1 VRFKDY
7 LEKWF
12 EKHVQLEQVSVLYSD
27 LGQGITEY
35 RSNLSILDASFF
47 EKFKVKKPDPPADSL
62 SKDQPEPDA
71 PDDGMQLLPVSLRVI
86 RTSWFFEQQGKDFFT
101 ALLDS
106 DDITL
111 FSNPNLQAMITFQWN
126 IFLPVYKRRV
136 FWPFMIG
143 SYIPFSLIAIDRD
156 KDENGF
162 PVLGEIQIVS
172 LVLLGIYLIYCLI

>member
-1 VRFKDY
+1 MRFKDY

-12 EKHVQLEQVSVLYSD
+12 ESHVQLEQVNVLYSD

-47 EKFKVKKPDPPADSL
+47 DKFKIKKPDPPADSL

-71 PDDGMQLLPVSLRVI
+71 PDDGMQLLPVSLKVI
-86 RTSWFFEQQGKDFFT
+86 RTSWFFEQQGKEFFT

-143 SYIPFSLIAIDRD
+143 SYIPFSLIAIDRH